1 LKPKN
6 TRKPQSTQF
15 FKTQEVLPTAGYL
28 TIPVFSIA
36 KHLISFPR
44 RAKKNPAKR
53 DFLGANYGE

>member
-36 KHLISFPR
+36 NHLISFPR

-53 DFLGANYGE
+53 DFL